1 MGAADLERAR
11 AVLREVFGFRTFRP
25 GQEAVIADV
34 LEGRDALVVMPT
46 GGGKSI
52 CFQVPA
58 LVVEAGLTLV
68 VSPLLALM
76 KDQVDALRAMGV
88 AAAFVNSTQEPEEQ
102 RRVLA
107 ACAEGGV
114 RLLYVA
120 PERFQAGS
128 FMAALRSIPLA
139 RLAVDEAHCI
149 SQWGHDF
156 RPSYRDLGLVRERLG
171 WPPTLAL
178 TATADPLVRGDIVE
192 RLRLREPSVH
202 VAGFD
207 RPNLRF
213 ETRRVAN
220 LKEKAETVAEE
231 LAGMRSAS
239 AIVYCATRKRTE
251 DLASDLQRRG
261 IRCAAYHA
269 GLPSADR
276 RRIQEAFTRDTV
288 RIIVATN
295 AFGLG
300 IDKPDV
306 RLVIHHDLPDSLE
319 AYYQEAGRA
328 GRDGDPARCLL
339 LSSPQDRALREFF
352 IDQAH
357 PSGERVLEIYRALV
371 AEGGRRVHV
380 RDLMLEEDEP
390 GFNAAVQALVESGL
404 VAKQGWT
411 LAAIGPAAEERI
423 DTAMLEAHR
432 EHSFRKLEAMEAY
445 AKSRTCLRA
454 KLLRYFGEPPI
465 ASCSNCG
472 PCLALRGGGLVSE
485 QPASEDA
492 LFQELRAARRALAE
506 AEGVPAYVIFQDA
519 VLREMA
525 RLRPRNRT
533 EMLAVPGVGLTKFE
547 RYGEA
552 FLALTRT
559 AAARERPT
567 PAAHPPRTLPRE
579 AARFAPTVRETLS
592 LYRDG
597 LRDVQEMAKAR
608 ALAPATI
615 VSHLAELIAAGA
627 IADLDGLVPRE
638 KVMLVRRATAGAPI
652 GALHPLKERLGDA
665 VSYDELYLVRAWLGR
680 RETPR

>member
-34 LEGRDALVVMPT
+34 LVGRDTLVVMPT

-58 LVVEAGLTLV
+58 LAVDGGLTLV

-107 ACAEGGV
+107 ACAEGRV

-120 PERFQAGS
+120 PERFQAGN

-139 RLAVDEAHCI
+139 RLAIDEAHCI

-171 WPPTLAL
+171 WPPTVAL
-178 TATADPLVRGDIVE
+178 TATADPLVRRDIVE

-213 ETRRVAN
+213 ETWRVAR
-220 LKEKAETVAEE
+220 LKEKTETVAEE
-231 LAGMRSAS
+231 LAGLRRAS

-251 DLASDLQRRG
+251 ELASELQRKG

-339 LSSPQDRALREFF
+339 LYSPQDRALREFF

-371 AEGGRRVHV
+371 AAGGRRVPV
-380 RDLMLEEDEP
+380 RELMLEEDEP

-432 EHSFRKLEAMEAY
+432 EHSFQKLGAMEAY

-454 KLLRYFGEPPI
+454 RLLRYFGEPPI
-465 ASCSNCG
+465 ASCGNCG
-472 PCLALRGGGLVSE
+472 PCLAVRGGGLGSE
-485 QPASEDA
+485 RPAAEEA

-506 AEGVPAYVIFQDA
+506 AEGVPAYVIFHDA

-533 EMLAVPGVGLTKFE
+533 EMLAVPGVGLVKFE

-552 FLALTRT
+552 FLALTR
-559 AAARERPT
+559 AAVARAL
-567 PAAHPPRTLPRE
+567 PAPAGRAPGAPRRD
-579 AARFAPTVRETLS
+579 AARFAPTVRETFS

-597 LRDVQEMAKAR
+597 LRDVQEMAR
-608 ALAPATI
+608 VRSLAPATI

-627 IADLDGLVPRE
+627 IADLGGLVPRE
-638 KVMLVRRATAGAPI
+638 KVELVRRAAAGAPI
-652 GALHPLKERLGDA
+652 GALRPLKERLGDA
-665 VSYDELYLVRAWLGR
+665 VSYDELHLVRAWLGR